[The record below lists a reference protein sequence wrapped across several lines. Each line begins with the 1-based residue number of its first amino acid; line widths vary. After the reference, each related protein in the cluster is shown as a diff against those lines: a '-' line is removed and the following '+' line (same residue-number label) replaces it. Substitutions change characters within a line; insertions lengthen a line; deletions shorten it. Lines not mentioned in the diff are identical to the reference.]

1 MAIVTTAWKYPGTVV
16 NGVSGETGTNDWAS
30 PANITADDGSEA
42 SSAFAGT
49 RSRTLRASNFG
60 FTTADIPAAAT
71 INGIEVRIERRESDA
86 NRISDVSLYIV
97 PDKSGGNV
105 ADRVGDNKA
114 DTVTKWPTSVAVA
127 NYGSSS
133 DKWSSGLTPAQ
144 AVSSSFAIDFEAQ
157 SSLGGIGY
165 VDFLQVRITWEM
177 PTVTGTADIAEGA
190 DSAAGGSAYV
200 PALDLDF
207 ITSETPDPR
216 ITFSGGANGT
226 RVNAAGQIVAASAPR
241 YDYDPV
247 TREAKGLL
255 IEESRTNLL
264 LRSSEFDVI
273 WSQVGGSITANADIG
288 PDGALSADL
297 FVEGATTTAYGI
309 DQAVTVTAGVQTL
322 SYLVK
327 YAGRRWIRIAPY
339 GGASPGNC
347 SVWFDILN
355 GVMGVQQPNCTGT
368 ITPAGN
374 GWYRIT
380 WTATTTAGTLTTALR
395 SATGD
400 NLAGNPAGLNGPAY
414 YLWGAQLEAG
424 GSATSNILTGA
435 TQVTRTTDSAVISGA
450 DFSGWYNQDA
460 GSLIVSFDRNVGLD
474 AVDRSAVTL
483 DVGSA
488 SSRIIAYSQSTG
500 RAIGVT
506 GGSTSFLFTNLG
518 SITVGSR
525 NALALAYANDDYAAC
540 MNGGALSTDTS
551 GAVPTANR
559 MAIGGGSGV
568 SALNG
573 HVRRIRY
580 FNERL
585 PNTLLQ
591 TFSTMITGAGA
602 PTEAN
607 DNVVGSGKVK
617 VQGTAAIVEGDDV
630 AAGAGETGIHLVT
643 PAGRIAA
650 VGASR
655 LSNRTAR

>member
-226 RVNAAGQIVAASAPR
+226 RVNAAGLIVAASAPR

-247 TREAKGLL
+247 THEAKGLL
-255 IEESRTNLL
+255 IEESRTNYLIQ
-264 LRSSEFDVI
+264 SEFADGLPA
-273 WSQVGGSITANADIG
+273 SRGGSVSAVAFAGLLSGTGLRLQNANPTTTYFYVTNYSVPASSARVISVFVRMDDGGAPSFGATANQSALNDFVFNLG
-288 PDGALSADL
+288 GAVFAPHPANGGL
-297 FVEGATTTAYGI
+297 VEDYGGGLYRVSMAVTTTASPNTSCGVIKYPANSTRGFTCSGI
-309 DQAVTVTAGVQTL
+309 MVE
-322 SYLVK
+322 
-327 YAGRRWIRIAPY
+327 
-339 GGASPGNC
+339 
-347 SVWFDILN
+347 
-355 GVMGVQQPNCTGT
+355 
-368 ITPAGN
+368 
-374 GWYRIT
+374 
-380 WTATTTAGTLTTALR
+380 AGTAP
-395 SATGD
+395 SSYVATG
-400 NLAGNPAGLNGPAY
+400 AA
-414 YLWGAQLEAG
+414 
-424 GSATSNILTGA
+424 
-435 TQVTRTTDSAVISGA
+435 QVTRTTDSAVISGT
-450 DFSGWYNQDA
+450 DFTGWYNQDA

-474 AVDRSAVTL
+474 AVDRSAITF

-488 SSRIIAYSQSTG
+488 SSRMIAYSQSTG

-518 SITVGSR
+518 PITPGSR
-525 NALALAYANDDYAAC
+525 YGLGLAYALDDFAAC
-540 MNGGALSTDTS
+540 MNGGTLSTDTS

-559 MAIGGGSGV
+559 MVLGGGSGV

-573 HVRRIRY
+573 HVRWARY
-580 FNERL
+580 FNQRL
-585 PNTLLQ
+585 PNLVLQ
-591 TFSTMITGAGA
+591 TFTTAIAGTGTL
-602 PTEAN
+602 TEAN
-607 DNVVGSGKVK
+607 DNAAGTGRVKVK
-617 VQGTAAIVEGDDV
+617 GTAAIVEGDDV
-630 AAGAGETGIHLVT
+630 AAGTGETGIHLVT

>member
-1 MAIVTTAWKYPGTVV
+1 MVAIIG
-16 NGVSGETGTNDWAS
+16 D
-30 PANITADDGSEA
+30 ANI
-42 SSAFAGT
+42 
-49 RSRTLRASNFG
+49 
-60 FTTADIPAAAT
+60 I
-71 INGIEVRIERRESDA
+71 
-86 NRISDVSLYIV
+86 
-97 PDKSGGNV
+97 
-105 ADRVGDNKA
+105 
-114 DTVTKWPTSVAVA
+114 
-127 NYGSSS
+127 
-133 DKWSSGLTPAQ
+133 
-144 AVSSSFAIDFEAQ
+144 
-157 SSLGGIGY
+157 
-165 VDFLQVRITWEM
+165 
-177 PTVTGTADIAEGA
+177 EGA
-190 DSAAGGSAYV
+190 DTASGGSAYV
-200 PALDLDF
+200 PTLDVGF

-241 YDYDPV
+241 YDYDPI

-400 NLAGNPAGLNGPAY
+400 NLTGNPAGLNGPAY

-435 TQVTRTTDSAVISGA
+435 TQVTRTADSAVIAGA
-450 DFSGWYNQDA
+450 DFSSWFNPAEGTIFLDYDIVAVPASNVQA
-460 GSLIVSFDRNVGLD
+460 LMIGSSSTNAYYMRVQNVSLADIVF
-474 AVDRSAVTL
+474 A
-483 DVGSA
+483 
-488 SSRIIAYSQSTG
+488 
-500 RAIGVT
+500 
-506 GGSTSFLFTNLG
+506 GGSSQAFL
-518 SITVGSR
+518 TVVTTPPVPKTLYR
-525 NALALAYANDDYAAC
+525 QALAYAANDFAGC
-540 MNGGALSTDTS
+540 VNGGSLVTDNS
-551 GAVPTANR
+551 GNLPAPTALYLGNNG
-559 MAIGGGSGV
+559 AGQY
-568 SALNG
+568 LNG
-573 HVRRIRY
+573 HIRRFRY
-580 FNERL
+580 FNQRL
-585 PNTLLQ
+585 PNALLQ
-591 TFSTMITGAGA
+591 TFTTAIAGAGA
-602 PTEAN
+602 LTEAN
-607 DNVVGSGKVK
+607 DNAAGSGRVK

-630 AAGAGETGIHLVT
+630 AAGAGETGVHLVT
-643 PAGRIAA
+643 PRGRIA
-650 VGASR
+650 VGGLSR
-655 LSNRTAR
+655 LSNRIAR